1 MESKNLKKGIIFSL
15 LIIAVCVVTIV
26 GTSYAW
32 FTDTASTSGNK
43 IQAGT
48 LDIKLEKTTD
58 GNTWIDA
65 EGKTLNL
72 IKAAGHENEEI
83 YFEPGATYKLE
94 TIKVTNNGN
103 LALKY
108 KIVLNGLTGDA
119 KLLDVLDITI
129 DGQDGSINDLAN
141 QEFHLAAGKASDP
154 ITISLRMAD
163 DAGNEYQGMTLSDVS
178 IKVIATQD
186 TVESDSFD
194 NQYDAGAT
202 YPTDDQVTGE

>member
-1 MESKNLKKGIIFSL
+1 MENKNLKKGIIFSL

-48 LDIKLEKTTD
+48 LDIKLEKSAD
-58 GNTWIDA
+58 GTSWEDA
-65 EGKTLNL
+65 EGKPLNL
-72 IKAAGHENEEI
+72 VTADNRTADEI

-119 KLLDVLDITI
+119 KLLEKLNITI
-129 DGQDGSINDLAN
+129 ADQDGSPIDLAD
-141 QEFHLAAGKASDP
+141 QEFNLAVGEASDP
-154 ITISLRMAD
+154 ITISLHMAE
-163 DAGNEYQGMTLSDVS
+163 DAGNEYQGLVLSDVS

-186 TVESDSFD
+186 TVESDSTD
-194 NQYDAGAT
+194 NQYDHDAT
-202 YPTDDQVTGE
+202 YPTDDQTTGE

>member
-119 KLLDVLDITI
+119 KLLEQLFITYDQNGSPI
-129 DGQDGSINDLAN
+129 DLTN
-141 QEFHLAAGKASDP
+141 QEFKLAAGEASDP
-154 ITISLRMAD
+154 ITISLHMNEE
-163 DAGNEYQGMTLSDVS
+163 AGNEYQGMMLSDVS

-186 TVESDSFD
+186 TVEADSFG
-194 NQYDAGAT
+194 NQYDNGAT
-202 YPTDDQVTGE
+202 YPTDDQVTGV

>member
-1 MESKNLKKGIIFSL
+1 MENKNLKKGIIFSL

-48 LDIKLEKTTD
+48 LDIKLEKSTD
-58 GNTWIDA
+58 GTSWVDA
-65 EGKTLNL
+65 EGQPLNL
-72 IKAAGHENEEI
+72 VKAEGHENEKI

-119 KLLDVLDITI
+119 KLLEQLLITYDQNGSPI
-129 DGQDGSINDLAN
+129 DLTNK
-141 QEFHLAAGKASDP
+141 EFKLAAGEASDP
-154 ITISLRMAD
+154 ITISLRMNEE
-163 DAGNEYQGMTLSDVS
+163 AGNEYQGMMLSDVS

-186 TVESDSFD
+186 TVEADSFD
-194 NQYDAGAT
+194 NQYDNGAT
-202 YPTDDQVTGE
+202 YPTDDQVTGV

>member
-58 GNTWIDA
+58 GKTWEDA
-65 EGKTLNL
+65 EGQPLNL
-72 IKAAGHENEEI
+72 IKAEGYENQEV

-119 KLLDVLDITI
+119 KLLEVLNITI
-129 DGQDGSINDLAN
+129 VGQDDSVIDLAD
-141 QEFHLAAGKASDP
+141 QEFHLAAGEASDP
-154 ITISLRMAD
+154 ITISLHMAE
-163 DAGNEYQGMTLSDVS
+163 DAGNEYQGLVLSDVS

-186 TVESDSFD
+186 TSESDSFD
-194 NQYDAGAT
+194 DQYDAGAT
-202 YPTDDQVTGE
+202 YPTDDAEINV

>member
-1 MESKNLKKGIIFSL
+1 MENKNLKKGIIFSL

-119 KLLDVLDITI
+119 KLLEQLLITYDQNGSPI
-129 DGQDGSINDLAN
+129 DLTN
-141 QEFHLAAGKASDP
+141 QEFKLAAGEASDP
-154 ITISLRMAD
+154 ITISLHMNEE
-163 DAGNEYQGMTLSDVS
+163 AGNEYQGMMLSDVS

-186 TVESDSFD
+186 TVEADSFD
-194 NQYDAGAT
+194 NQYDKGAT
-202 YPTDDQVTGE
+202 YPTDDQVTGV

>member
-58 GNTWIDA
+58 GTSWEDA
-65 EGKTLNL
+65 EGQPLNL
-72 IKAAGHENEEI
+72 VTADNRSADEI

-94 TIKVTNNGN
+94 TIKVTNGGN

-119 KLLDVLDITI
+119 KLLDVLNITI
-129 DGQDGSINDLAN
+129 DGQDGSINDLAD
-141 QEFHLAAGKASDP
+141 QEFKLAAGEASDP
-154 ITISLRMAD
+154 ITISLHMAEN
-163 DAGNEYQGMTLSDVS
+163 AGNEYQGMALSDVS

-186 TVESDSFD
+186 TYESDSMND
-194 NQYDAGAT
+194 QYDKDAT

>member
-119 KLLDVLDITI
+119 KLLEQLLITYDQNGSPI
-129 DGQDGSINDLAN
+129 DLTN
-141 QEFHLAAGKASDP
+141 QEFKLAAGEASDP
-154 ITISLRMAD
+154 ITISLHMNEE
-163 DAGNEYQGMTLSDVS
+163 AGNEYQGMMLSDVS

-186 TVESDSFD
+186 TVEADSFG
-194 NQYDAGAT
+194 NQYDHDAT
-202 YPTDDQVTGE
+202 YPTDDQVTGV